1 MASEQPRPV
10 VGLAGLCGPGYRPPV
25 GGDIEVELIAQGQQT
40 RATNDTGPSSASPQT
55 ASRKARP

>member
-40 RATNDTGPSSASPQT
+40 RATNDTGPSSGVPADSE
-55 ASRKARP
+55 